1 VLLLQNPV
9 NVSVSEILDTYVYKV
24 GLASPILDFSYATAI
39 GLFKGIIALLMVVV
53 ANYAVKRMGQ
63 ESLW

>member
-1 VLLLQNPV
+1 
-9 NVSVSEILDTYVYKV
+9 VSEILDTYVYKV
-24 GLASPILDFSYATAI
+24 GLASPTLDFSYGTAI

-53 ANYAVKRMGQ
+53 ANYAVKRLGQ